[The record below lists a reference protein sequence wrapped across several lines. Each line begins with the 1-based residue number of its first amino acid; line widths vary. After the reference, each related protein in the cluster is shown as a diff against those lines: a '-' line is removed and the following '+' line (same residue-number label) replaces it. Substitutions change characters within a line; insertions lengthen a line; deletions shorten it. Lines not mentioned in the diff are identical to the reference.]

1 MMLNAGL
8 YTVFKVPCGI
18 TGRALVPLLY
28 LHQGGG
34 LCLVKSTALPAPSE
48 ARKEVFI
55 AKTTCP
61 AAQATCISH
70 CPLG

>member
-28 LHQGGG
+28 LRQGDG

-55 AKTTCP
+55 AKTTCS